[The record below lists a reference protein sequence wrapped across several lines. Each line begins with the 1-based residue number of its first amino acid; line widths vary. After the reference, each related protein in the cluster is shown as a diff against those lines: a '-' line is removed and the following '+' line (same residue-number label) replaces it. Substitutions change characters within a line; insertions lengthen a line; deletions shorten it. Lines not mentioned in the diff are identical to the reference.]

1 MDQNDRFNGAFYQS
15 HIKGFCTL
23 QGEGLV
29 LLKEDLSLQM
39 SESIL
44 RFLQRYFAQR
54 EHREPTVSELLFLD
68 EYTAAARFAPDTVL
82 LSPKIDDPAL
92 QRCHQDILRQRAA
105 LGEEKAPDLAALLNT
120 CGRYLTRAGIPPRE
134 ERFVLES
141 ELDLLCQAAKA
152 SPVISLKTDTCCAA
166 QLSNLPTRKDTPSGI
181 ILSLRATPERTL
193 SETALRFFALFEK
206 YNPCLLATVGGEG
219 LAPHLRRLPV
229 GILLDVQPLAGYD
242 PDASLWQA
250 MLLLRD
256 TVLITVPR
264 EAVPL
269 ILQSGAP
276 AVPVG
281 SVTNERRV
289 VIRAGASQL
298 LSLSLAMLGQLHS
311 TKPLPLTVKPL
322 SGDAVKPSISLRE
335 DLLMAAVSVT
345 AGVLPSCLS
354 MLYSALSQG
363 AKARTMTLCAALSL
377 SAQPTTAALAD
388 TTALALDL
396 HRFCAALSI
405 PSTGSR
411 VLIADSDAPTLTVFL
426 WARRGDSPDEERLAA
441 LRGALAAGDFAA
453 LREALYR

>member
-23 QGEGLV
+23 QGEGLA
-29 LLKEDLSLQM
+29 LLKDDLSLQM
-39 SESIL
+39 GENIL

-54 EHREPTVSELLFLD
+54 EHREPTVGELLFLD

-92 QRCHQDILRQRAA
+92 QRCHQDVLRQRAA
-105 LGEEKAPDLAALLNT
+105 LGEKKTPDLAALLNT
-120 CGRYLTRAGIPPRE
+120 CGRYLSRAGIPPRE
-134 ERFVLES
+134 ERFLLGDN
-141 ELDLLCQAAKA
+141 LDLYCENP
-152 SPVISLKTDTCCAA
+152 PVISVKTAA
-166 QLSNLPTRKDTPSGI
+166 CSAAHLAESPKPKAAPEGI
-181 ILSLRATPERTL
+181 ILSLRAAPERTL
-193 SETALRFFALFEK
+193 SETTLRFFALFEK

-276 AVPVG
+276 ATPVG
-281 SVTNERRV
+281 SVMTERRV

-322 SGDAVKPSISLRE
+322 SGDAVKPSISLQQ

-388 TTALALDL
+388 ATALALDI

-411 VLIADSDAPTLTVFL
+411 VLAAGSDTPTLTVFL